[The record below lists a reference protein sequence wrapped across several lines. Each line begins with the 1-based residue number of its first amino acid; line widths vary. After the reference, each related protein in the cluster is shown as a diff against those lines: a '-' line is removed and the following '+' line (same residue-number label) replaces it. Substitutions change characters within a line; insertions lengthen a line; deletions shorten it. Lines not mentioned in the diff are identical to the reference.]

1 MEKIMKPQVKDTIKV
16 TVKAKAIKE
25 NREMTKE
32 EIAEH
37 LDKIQENTTKL
48 EVLAQRT
55 KEIEQKLNVTS

>member
-1 MEKIMKPQVKDTIKV
+1 MEKIMEPQINNTTTV

-32 EIAEH
+32 EIAVH

-55 KEIEQKLNVTS
+55 NEIEQKLNVNP

>member
-48 EVLAQRT
+48 EALAQRT

>member
-1 MEKIMKPQVKDTIKV
+1 MKPQVKDTIKV

>member
-1 MEKIMKPQVKDTIKV
+1 MEKIMEPQIENTVTV

-32 EIAEH
+32 EIAVH

-55 KEIEQKLNVTS
+55 NEIEKKLNESL

>member
-1 MEKIMKPQVKDTIKV
+1 MEPQINNTTTV

-32 EIAEH
+32 EIAVH

-55 KEIEQKLNVTS
+55 NEIEQKLNVNP